1 MKLVLCFGNASLG
14 GTGESIRY
22 PEDIYIAF
30 LGFFQ
35 LHERATVGMYAL
47 VHVVVDISNATV
59 VRENANSALAT
70 GKMPFFSR
78 KPGQSSTSD
87 PGYGHDPR
95 SELSL
100 SQVQRRPHSKTPSP
114 QRVPSL
120 PTVMEER
127 SEDAS
132 SVSRRSFSTQ
142 STVTDG
148 RDNVD
153 VAEAVRSYQLSR
165 AQAVPS
171 LPTIDSG
178 EPLTWDAMRPPTDD
192 PFTTPTRPRTYLS
205 SHGYERPHSASS
217 FHSAWSLPSRPDS
230 AHFNFP
236 GSLPQD
242 TPTHSHQSQPGIRL
256 LSGNSPVD
264 HFKYDAEG
272 YATGALPRSLYRSP
286 RSRSPTPAV
295 DDEDYR
301 ISADGS
307 VHYTGQSRTA
317 GHAYDN
323 TRSVRQP
330 QYTEVGEGDDDD
342 EEEHE
347 EDDDGDTE
355 EDGDGD
361 LKGGEEEDGN
371 YEYETEDDI
380 SEKPNYIPKPKKWI
394 NYSDPLTD
402 TTPADPVEQAMQ
414 TTQHFGPAPTGRM
427 HRRHKERRVQLT
439 NGNLVMDLP
448 VPPKLILPLRKSDR
462 ETGFTRYTAVT
473 CDPDDFEKRGFFLRQ
488 NESNRSSE
496 LFICVTMYNVCPS
509 VYSRPP

>member
-1 MKLVLCFGNASLG
+1 
-14 GTGESIRY
+14 
-22 PEDIYIAF
+22 
-30 LGFFQ
+30 
-35 LHERATVGMYAL
+35 MYAL
-47 VHVVVDISNATV
+47 IHVPVDISNATV
-59 VRENANSALAT
+59 VGENANSILAT
-70 GKMPFFSR
+70 GEMPFFSR
-78 KPGQSSTSD
+78 KPDQPSTSD
-87 PGYGHDPR
+87 SGYGHDPS

-100 SQVQRRPHSKTPSP
+100 SQRRPHSKTPSP
-114 QRVPSL
+114 QRIPSL

-132 SVSRRSFSTQ
+132 SMSRRSFSTQ
-142 STVTDG
+142 STVIG
-148 RDNVD
+148 GGDNVD

-178 EPLTWDAMRPPTDD
+178 EPLTWDVMRPPTDD
-192 PFTTPTRPRTYLS
+192 PFTTPTRPRTYLP

-217 FHSAWSLPSRPDS
+217 FHSAWSSSSRPDS
-230 AHFNFP
+230 AQFDVP

-242 TPTHSHQSQPGIRL
+242 SYTHPHQSQPGIRL

-307 VHYTGQSRTA
+307 VHYTGQSRMA

-323 TRSVRQP
+323 TRSIRQP
-330 QYTEVGEGDDDD
+330 QYTEVGEEDDDD
-342 EEEHE
+342 EEYE
-347 EDDDGDTE
+347 EDDDEGTK
-355 EDGDGD
+355 EDGNGD
-361 LKGGEEEDGN
+361 LKDGEEEEDDDC
-371 YEYETEDDI
+371 EYETEDDI
-380 SEKPNYIPKPKKWI
+380 SEKPNHIPKPKWI
-394 NYSDPLTD
+394 NYSDPLTN
-402 TTPADPVEQAMQ
+402 TAPADPVDQAMQ
-414 TTQHFGPAPTGRM
+414 TTQHFGPAPMGRM
-427 HRRHKERRVQLT
+427 HRRHKQRRVQLT

-488 NESNRSSE
+488 NESNRSTE
-496 LFICVTMYNVCPS
+496 LFICVTMFNV
-509 VYSRPP
+509 RPYALDLPDPLTQFQPIGG

>member
-1 MKLVLCFGNASLG
+1 M
-14 GTGESIRY
+14 
-22 PEDIYIAF
+22 P
-30 LGFFQ
+30 
-35 LHERATVGMYAL
+35 
-47 VHVVVDISNATV
+47 VDTSNATE
-59 VRENANSALAT
+59 VRENANNVLAT
-70 GKMPFFSR
+70 GEMPLFSR

-87 PGYGHDPR
+87 SGYGHDQR
-95 SELSL
+95 SDLSL

-132 SVSRRSFSTQ
+132 SISRHSFSTQ
-142 STVTDG
+142 SAVTDDG
-148 RDNVD
+148 DSVD

-178 EPLTWDAMRPPTDD
+178 EPLTWDTMRPPTDD
-192 PFTTPTRPRTYLS
+192 PFTTPTRPRTYLPFQD
-205 SHGYERPHSASS
+205 YERPQSTSS

-230 AHFNFP
+230 AHFSAP

-242 TPTHSHQSQPGIRL
+242 SFTHLHQPQSGIRL

-264 HFKYDAEG
+264 HFKYDTEG
-272 YATGALPRSLYRSP
+272 YATGAFPRSLYRSP

-301 ISADGS
+301 ISVDGS
-307 VHYTGQSRTA
+307 VQYTGQSSMA
-317 GHAYDN
+317 GHAYAN

-342 EEEHE
+342 DDEYE
-347 EDDDGDTE
+347 EDDDADTKEDGDDDTKDDGE
-355 EDGDGD
+355 EDGDD
-361 LKGGEEEDGN
+361 DE
-371 YEYETEDDI
+371 EYETEDDI
-380 SEKPNYIPKPKKWI
+380 SEKPKYAPKPKKWI
-394 NYSDPLTD
+394 NYSDLPTD
-402 TTPADPVEQAMQ
+402 TTSADPAEPAVP
-414 TTQHFGPAPTGRM
+414 TTQHFGPAPMGRI
-427 HRRHKERRVQLT
+427 HRRHKKRRVQLT
-439 NGNLVMDLP
+439 NGKLVIDLP

-473 CDPDDFEKRGFFLRQ
+473 CDPDDFESRGFFLRQ
-488 NESNRSSE
+488 NESNRSTE
-496 LFICVTMYNVCPS
+496 LFICVTMYNVRPS
-509 VYSRPP
+509 VYPCPP